1 MEEINDYILKN
12 DLEKVKEYLNLHN
25 DISEDE
31 KQLLMINAVKYDRLD
46 ILKYLINK
54 FGINLSFKKNYL
66 IGLAAMNSSYE
77 IVKYLMNH
85 PDINPADDNN
95 YAIQVARMWDR
106 TDIVKLLLSDSR
118 VIKNLTYDQMNQIG
132 LLEYFKE
139 IYDIDSDE
147 DIRIILNI
155 MM

>member
-1 MEEINDYILKN
+1 MEEINSYILNN

-25 DISEDE
+25 DISENK
-31 KQLLMINAVKYDRLD
+31 KQLLMINTVNHGHLD
-46 ILKYLINK
+46 ILKYMVDK
-54 FGINLSFKKNYL
+54 FGINLGFKKNYL
-66 IGLAAMNSSYE
+66 IGIAARNDRYE
-77 IVKYLMNH
+77 VVKYLMNH
-85 PDINPADDNN
+85 PDVNPADDNN
-95 YAIQVARMWDR
+95 YAIQVARMWDI

-139 IYDIDSDE
+139 MYNIDSDE
-147 DIRIILNI
+147 DIKIILNI